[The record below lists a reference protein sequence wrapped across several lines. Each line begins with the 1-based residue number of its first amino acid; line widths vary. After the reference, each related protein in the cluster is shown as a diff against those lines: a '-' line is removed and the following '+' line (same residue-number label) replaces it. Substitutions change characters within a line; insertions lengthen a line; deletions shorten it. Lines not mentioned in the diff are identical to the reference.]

1 MDSDIALW
9 GLCYT
14 ISIVVFLFMGLY
26 FAAFVAGFLLCWRRL
41 ALGQSHWSRRP
52 GQTLSRYGAAQL
64 LAMPQSILPPLILPP
79 LMFPPL
85 TQRKP

>member
-26 FAAFVAGFLLCWRRL
+26 FAAFVAGVVLYMGLRIT
-41 ALGQSHWSRRP
+41 GN
-52 GQTLSRYGAAQL
+52 
-64 LAMPQSILPPLILPP
+64 
-79 LMFPPL
+79 
-85 TQRKP
+85 